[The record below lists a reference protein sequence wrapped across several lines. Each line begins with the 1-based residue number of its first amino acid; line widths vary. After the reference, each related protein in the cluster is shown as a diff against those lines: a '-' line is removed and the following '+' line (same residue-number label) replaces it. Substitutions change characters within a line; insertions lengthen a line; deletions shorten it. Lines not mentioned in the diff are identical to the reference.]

1 LRFSNIPDSRPEGSA
16 TSNGWESAGFLQ
28 VKLRFIR
35 QVSIEQLYK
44 TFESYLLGQ
53 IAVFWPCQELVEVAV
68 RYGRKISVMEII
80 G

>member
-1 LRFSNIPDSRPEGSA
+1 M
-16 TSNGWESAGFLQ
+16 
-28 VKLRFIR
+28 KLKFMR

-53 IAVFWPCQELVEVAV
+53 IAVFWPRQELVEVAV
-68 RYGRKISVMEII
+68 RYGRKISGMEII